1 MSWNQPRHVIIPWLE
16 TLAKLLGQAAMA
28 TITGRTLWV
37 LTDYSFDNPA
47 SDFDVVGLLIVDPEH
62 SSDWMHL
69 RNEVVLPLLGASWQE
84 NGSEAGHQF
93 LDLADRVPHNV
104 PPSVQI

>member
-16 TLAKLLGQAAMA
+16 TLAKLLGQAAMP

-62 SSDWMHL
+62 SSSTVTVFQ
-69 RNEVVLPLLGASWQE
+69 R
-84 NGSEAGHQF
+84 
-93 LDLADRVPHNV
+93 RVY
-104 PPSVQI
+104 